1 MACRMEGWPQSLI
14 SKDLSAESGFD
25 FEAASSFF
33 TILVLKVP
41 GFNADLARPS
51 PVNWEYFE

>member
-1 MACRMEGWPQSLI
+1 MEGWPQSLI

-25 FEAASSFF
+25 FEAASFFF

-41 GFNADLARPS
+41 GFFADSARRS
-51 PVNWEYFE
+51 PVNREYFE